1 MFFNNESRQACLVFL
16 TKRWFWWF
24 ILVGYTN
31 IDSTQ
36 IHIHVMYNITWWLMQ
51 CSLSVKM
58 FHLWSDQSMY
68 VSWNIWLL
76 SDLIIWRDIIRNA
89 VNASESDSVI
99 FVGSGVTGAIHK
111 LIHALD
117 FKEPPVSTQFTA
129 LPYHLYW
136 FLKREDIQPTP
147 MQRLGRKTQFSGT
160 NQKSERRRLFGTSLV
175 KHCPQGLF
183 SPFFTFLCAIFSHPF
198 RPSLAPTIRPWVS
211 EVHWLDVGL
220 MQVSFHAMYLHLL
233 LQCASWLKKSTGN

>member
-1 MFFNNESRQACLVFL
+1 
-16 TKRWFWWF
+16 
-24 ILVGYTN
+24 
-31 IDSTQ
+31 
-36 IHIHVMYNITWWLMQ
+36 MYNITWWLMQ
-51 CSLSVKM
+51 CSLSYKM

-68 VSWNIWLL
+68 VYDESCLL
-76 SDLIIWRDIIRNA
+76 SDLTIWRDIIRNA

-147 MQRLGRKTQFSGT
+147 MQRCVEFISLMSSSETQGQIVGVRESLNKWENMARRKVKNSEKSPWGQCLTRPVPNGRHRSVFWLVPEKHKFSGT
-160 NQKSERRRLFGTSLV
+160 NQKPERGRPFGTSLV
-175 KHCPQGLF
+175 RHCPQGLF
-183 SPFFTFLCAIFSHPF
+183 SPFFTFLRAIFSHPF
-198 RPSLAPTIRPWVS
+198 RPSLAPTICPWVS
-211 EVHWLDVGL
+211 EDH
-220 MQVSFHAMYLHLL
+220 
-233 LQCASWLKKSTGN
+233 

>member
-1 MFFNNESRQACLVFL
+1 
-16 TKRWFWWF
+16 
-24 ILVGYTN
+24 
-31 IDSTQ
+31 
-36 IHIHVMYNITWWLMQ
+36 MYNITWWLMQ
-51 CSLSVKM
+51 SSLGVKM

-129 LPYHLYW
+129 LPYHLHW

-147 MQRLGRKTQFSGT
+147 MQRCVEFISLMSSSETQGQIVGVREILNEWENMAWRKLKNGEKSPWGPCLTRPVPNGRRRSAFWLGRKTQFSGT
-160 NQKSERRRLFGTSLV
+160 NQKSERHRSLLFFVPYFPTRLDLPLPPLSAPGSLRIICLMLDSC
-175 KHCPQGLF
+175 KF
-183 SPFFTFLCAIFSHPF
+183 PF
-198 RPSLAPTIRPWVS
+198 
-211 EVHWLDVGL
+211 
-220 MQVSFHAMYLHLL
+220 MQCTYIYFYSVPL
-233 LQCASWLKKSTGN
+233 G